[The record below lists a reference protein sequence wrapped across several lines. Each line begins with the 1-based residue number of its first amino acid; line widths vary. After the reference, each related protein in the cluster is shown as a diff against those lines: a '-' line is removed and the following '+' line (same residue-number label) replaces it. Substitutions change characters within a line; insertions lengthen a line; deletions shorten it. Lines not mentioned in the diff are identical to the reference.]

1 MTVERAQFNLGLM
14 YAEGDG
20 IPKNYKEAVKWFR
33 LSAEQGNIGAKTNLG
48 WMHDYGYGVPQ
59 DRKEAL
65 RLYRHSAELGN
76 IYAQYNLGMVYKNGE
91 GVPQDDTLAHMWWN
105 IAGSK
110 GHEEATDKRVLL
122 EKIMTES
129 QIKKANELARKRKSK
144 M

>member
-1 MTVERAQFNLGLM
+1 MKNLIHNSTIISIIYDSMQTNRSPYSDISNNGL
-14 YAEGDG
+14 
-20 IPKNYKEAVKWFR
+20 
-33 LSAEQGNIGAKTNLG
+33 
-48 WMHDYGYGVPQ
+48 
-59 DRKEAL
+59 
-65 RLYRHSAELGN
+65 
-76 IYAQYNLGMVYKNGE
+76 MVYKNGE

>member
-1 MTVERAQFNLGLM
+1 
-14 YAEGDG
+14 
-20 IPKNYKEAVKWFR
+20 
-33 LSAEQGNIGAKTNLG
+33 
-48 WMHDYGYGVPQ
+48 VPQ

-144 M
+144 TK